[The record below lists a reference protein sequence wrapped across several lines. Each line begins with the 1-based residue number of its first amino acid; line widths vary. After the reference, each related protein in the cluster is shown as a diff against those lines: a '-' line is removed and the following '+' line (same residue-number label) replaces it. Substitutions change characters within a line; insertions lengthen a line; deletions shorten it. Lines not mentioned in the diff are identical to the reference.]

1 MNGRP
6 TLGKTRMVTIGV
18 RVEPTERQRLEEL
31 ASECDLSLCAY
42 LRQMI
47 RMELARA
54 DRNNS
59 LRQHVPEAK
68 TLAG

>member
-1 MNGRP
+1 
-6 TLGKTRMVTIGV
+6 MVTIGV

-31 ASECDLSLCAY
+31 AQECDLSLCAY

-54 DRNNS
+54 DRNSS
-59 LRQHVPEAK
+59 LRESTPVAAP
-68 TLAG
+68 LAG